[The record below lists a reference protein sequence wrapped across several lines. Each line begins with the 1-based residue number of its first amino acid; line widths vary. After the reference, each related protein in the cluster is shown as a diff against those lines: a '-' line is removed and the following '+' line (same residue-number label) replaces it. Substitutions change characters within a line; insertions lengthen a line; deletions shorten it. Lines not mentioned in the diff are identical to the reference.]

1 MATGKSFFSA
11 PFIMARSLL
20 IPNHKSYIISVSGGQ
35 ASGTFAKLEDLANNN
50 IASVLGV
57 SSVFLENVVR
67 LNSKSSGFTHAKS
80 GSHVELFNGSEVTS
94 LNSVPDN
101 LRGIRSNLNV
111 YDEGAF
117 IDQELYTAT
126 LPFTAVSADFRTSKD
141 LNPELYPKQIP
152 NLNLFLSSAS
162 DTSCEMYRQYKEAF
176 RQMMLG
182 NTSYFVADLNNW
194 GPFTVKCSKNNKP
207 NC

>member
-35 ASGTFAKLEDLANNN
+35 ASGTFSKLEDLANNN

-67 LNSKSSGFTHAKS
+67 QNSKSSGFTHSKS
-80 GSHVELFNGSEVTS
+80 GMHVELFNESEVSS

-101 LRGIRSNLNV
+101 LRGIRSNLN
-111 YDEGAF
+111 E
-117 IDQELYTAT
+117 
-126 LPFTAVSADFRTSKD
+126 
-141 LNPELYPKQIP
+141 
-152 NLNLFLSSAS
+152 
-162 DTSCEMYRQYKEAF
+162 
-176 RQMMLG
+176 
-182 NTSYFVADLNNW
+182 
-194 GPFTVKCSKNNKP
+194 NNKRSRI
-207 NC
+207 

>member
-1 MATGKSFFSA
+1 M
-11 PFIMARSLL
+11 
-20 IPNHKSYIISVSGGQ
+20 
-35 ASGTFAKLEDLANNN
+35 
-50 IASVLGV
+50 
-57 SSVFLENVVR
+57 
-67 LNSKSSGFTHAKS
+67 
-80 GSHVELFNGSEVTS
+80 
-94 LNSVPDN
+94 
-101 LRGIRSNLNV
+101 
-111 YDEGAF
+111 
-117 IDQELYTAT
+117 
-126 LPFTAVSADFRTSKD
+126 PFTAVSADFRTSKD

>member
-94 LNSVPDN
+94 LNSMPDK
-101 LRGIRSNLNV
+101 LRGIRSTGRFKKKV
-111 YDEGAF
+111 K
-117 IDQELYTAT
+117 I
-126 LPFTAVSADFRTSKD
+126 
-141 LNPELYPKQIP
+141 
-152 NLNLFLSSAS
+152 NLFK
-162 DTSCEMYRQYKEAF
+162 MINGQNR
-176 RQMMLG
+176 
-182 NTSYFVADLNNW
+182 
-194 GPFTVKCSKNNKP
+194 
-207 NC
+207 